1 MKYNTVKLGK
11 TKSNSIILGKNQEN
25 TVESDETRY
34 TSTKPGKTPWKTRG
48 MPEASSESSITGPFT
63 IKKKS
68 GRQNA
73 QHDRGGLQSALGV
86 SRPLASGLHRPPPIE
101 TKKKKAKRRKE
112 NANAALERLEQRTSH
127 GRRYRVFLP
136 SFFFLCLV
144 SFGGNVR
151 TELPPRVSMGRYGV
165 LMVSDRV
172 IYVLRLC
179 VCVCVCVCVWVCVC
193 SEFRFTGFHWSL
205 IGFECLLKWHQ
216 NASRYESNN
225 FGSTQNFWIE
235 TAPFR

>member
-1 MKYNTVKLGK
+1 
-11 TKSNSIILGKNQEN
+11 
-25 TVESDETRY
+25 
-34 TSTKPGKTPWKTRG
+34 

-179 VCVCVCVCVWVCVC
+179 VCVCVCVCVGVCVC
-193 SEFRFTGFHWSL
+193 GCVCAANFVSRVS
-205 IGFECLLKWHQ
+205 IGRWLDS
-216 NASRYESNN
+216 NAFWNGIKMPVAMKATTLDRHKT
-225 FGSTQNFWIE
+225 FGSKQLHFDKNVVQHRFQQ
-235 TAPFR
+235 

>member
-1 MKYNTVKLGK
+1 
-11 TKSNSIILGKNQEN
+11 
-25 TVESDETRY
+25 
-34 TSTKPGKTPWKTRG
+34 

-136 SFFFLCLV
+136 SFFFFASSRSGVTWEPSCHRESQWVVTASWWFPTVLFTC
-144 SFGGNVR
+144 
-151 TELPPRVSMGRYGV
+151 YG
-165 LMVSDRV
+165 
-172 IYVLRLC
+172 C

-193 SEFRFTGFHWSL
+193 VGVCVQRISFHGFPLVVDWIRMPFEMASKCQSL
-205 IGFECLLKWHQ
+205 WKQQLWIDTKLLDRNSSISIK
-216 NASRYESNN
+216 
-225 FGSTQNFWIE
+225 T
-235 TAPFR
+235 